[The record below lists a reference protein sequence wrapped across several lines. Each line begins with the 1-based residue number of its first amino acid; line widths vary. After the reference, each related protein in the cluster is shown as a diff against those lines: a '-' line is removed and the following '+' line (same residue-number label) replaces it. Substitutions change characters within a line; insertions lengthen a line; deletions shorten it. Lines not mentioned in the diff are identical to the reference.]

1 MRGDSMIKL
10 ERYNVSREVSTQA
23 EADQLIVE
31 GYSIV
36 EEVATVDEVE
46 EVTTVDEV
54 EEVTTVDEVEVPKG
68 KGKKSTK
75 KGDDNAGEGI

>member
-31 GYSIV
+31 GYSVV
-36 EEVATVDEVE
+36 EEVATVDEV
-46 EVTTVDEV
+46 V
-54 EEVTTVDEVEVPKG
+54 TVDEVEVPKG

-75 KGDDNAGEGI
+75 KGDDNAGEGN

>member
-36 EEVATVDEVE
+36 EEAAIDE
-46 EVTTVDEV
+46 EVV
-54 EEVTTVDEVEVPKG
+54 TVDEVEVPKG

>member
-54 EEVTTVDEVEVPKG
+54 EVPKG

>member
-36 EEVATVDEVE
+36 EEV
-46 EVTTVDEV
+46 TTVDEV
-54 EEVTTVDEVEVPKG
+54 EEVVTVDEVEVPKG

>member
-1 MRGDSMIKL
+1 MIKL

-36 EEVATVDEVE
+36 EEV
-46 EVTTVDEV
+46 
-54 EEVTTVDEVEVPKG
+54 TTVDEVEVPKG

>member
-1 MRGDSMIKL
+1 MIKL

-23 EADQLIVE
+23 EADQLIAE

-36 EEVATVDEVE
+36 EEAAIDE
-46 EVTTVDEV
+46 EVVTV

-75 KGDDNAGEGI
+75 KGDDNAGEGN

>member
-1 MRGDSMIKL
+1 MIKL

-36 EEVATVDEVE
+36 EEAAIDEEVVTVDEVE
-46 EVTTVDEV
+46 E
-54 EEVTTVDEVEVPKG
+54 PKG

>member
-1 MRGDSMIKL
+1 MIKL

-36 EEVATVDEVE
+36 EEAAIDEEVATVE
-46 EVTTVDEV
+46 
-54 EEVTTVDEVEVPKG
+54 EVEVPKG

-75 KGDDNAGEGI
+75 KGDDNAGEGN

>member
-1 MRGDSMIKL
+1 MIKL

-54 EEVTTVDEVEVPKG
+54 EVPKG

-75 KGDDNAGEGI
+75 KGDDNAGEGN

>member
-1 MRGDSMIKL
+1 MIKL

-31 GYSIV
+31 GYLIV
-36 EEVATVDEVE
+36 EEAAIDEEVVTVDEVE
-46 EVTTVDEV
+46 E
-54 EEVTTVDEVEVPKG
+54 PKG

-75 KGDDNAGEGI
+75 KGDDNAGEGN

>member
-1 MRGDSMIKL
+1 MIKL

-36 EEVATVDEVE
+36 EEAAIDEEAAIVE
-46 EVTTVDEV
+46 EAAID
-54 EEVTTVDEVEVPKG
+54 EEVVTVDEVEVPKG

>member
-1 MRGDSMIKL
+1 MIKL

-46 EVTTVDEV
+46 
-54 EEVTTVDEVEVPKG
+54 VPKG

-75 KGDDNAGEGI
+75 KGDDNAGEGN

>member
-1 MRGDSMIKL
+1 MIKL

-36 EEVATVDEVE
+36 EEAAIDEEAV
-46 EVTTVDEV
+46 
-54 EEVTTVDEVEVPKG
+54 TVDEVEVPKG

-75 KGDDNAGEGI
+75 KGDDNAGEGN

>member
-23 EADQLIVE
+23 EVDQLIVE
-31 GYSIV
+31 GYSVV
-36 EEVATVDEVE
+36 EDVA
-46 EVTTVDEV
+46 
-54 EEVTTVDEVEVPKG
+54 TVDEVEVPKG

>member
-36 EEVATVDEVE
+36 EEAAIDE
-46 EVTTVDEV
+46 EVV
-54 EEVTTVDEVEVPKG
+54 TVDEVEVPKG

-75 KGDDNAGEGI
+75 KGDDNAGEGN

>member
-1 MRGDSMIKL
+1 MIKL

-36 EEVATVDEVE
+36 EEAAIDEEVVTVDEVE
-46 EVTTVDEV
+46 E
-54 EEVTTVDEVEVPKG
+54 PKG

-75 KGDDNAGEGI
+75 KGDDNAGEGN

>member
-31 GYSIV
+31 GYSVV
-36 EEVATVDEVE
+36 EEVE
-46 EVTTVDEV
+46 
-54 EEVTTVDEVEVPKG
+54 TVDEVEVPKG

-75 KGDDNAGEGI
+75 KGDDNAGEGN

>member
-1 MRGDSMIKL
+1 MIKL

-36 EEVATVDEVE
+36 EEAAIVE
-46 EVTTVDEV
+46 EVV
-54 EEVTTVDEVEVPKG
+54 TVDEVEVPKG

>member
-1 MRGDSMIKL
+1 MIKL

-23 EADQLIVE
+23 EADQLIAE

-36 EEVATVDEVE
+36 VEAAIDEEV
-46 EVTTVDEV
+46 VTV

-75 KGDDNAGEGI
+75 KGDDNAGEGN

>member
-10 ERYNVSREVSTQA
+10 ERYNVSREVSMQA

-31 GYSIV
+31 GYSVV
-36 EEVATVDEVE
+36 EEVATVDEV
-46 EVTTVDEV
+46 V
-54 EEVTTVDEVEVPKG
+54 TVDEVEVPKG

-75 KGDDNAGEGI
+75 KGDDNAGEGN

>member
-31 GYSIV
+31 GYSVV
-36 EEVATVDEVE
+36 EEAAIDE
-46 EVTTVDEV
+46 EVV
-54 EEVTTVDEVEVPKG
+54 TVDEVEVPKG

-75 KGDDNAGEGI
+75 KGDDNAGEGN